1 MAKRRKEKDEEE
13 EQDFKMPKFDEEKFL
28 KKERRNIK
36 TTLLSFL
43 FGILIAIISFGF
55 WALLKGND
63 FRWELVLLFGVFSAA
78 WIRYL
83 FSKLN
88 IDLTDF
94 GRKGWLSSYAI
105 YFFTWLLI
113 LIIIVNPPFYDD
125 EAPDLEVVTLPEMQE
140 LGGTVQIVA
149 KITDNTNIQKENIK
163 FTITNPSG
171 NDSSPDFTFNDS
183 IFTYTF
189 ENTNNLTGEY
199 SYTLEATDNSGQT
212 TTEQKTFSYSNDTIK
227 VPSPTGA
234 DAPPGPKVT
243 YADTIKFDIQPTV
256 DWLYYTINDGDEINA
271 SKQGEFYETF
281 PKIEGWIRGQ
291 NVTMNVY
298 AKVIYYFENSDI
310 EYNNTIVDTT
320 VYYFNVSDAAEIGV
334 EDPPE
339 ISLPQP
345 SFVQVPGFETII
357 FLISLIA
364 VVLILKYRKNDRRK

>member
-36 TTLLSFL
+36 TTILSFL
-43 FGILIAIISFGF
+43 FGIIIAIISFGF

-88 IDLTDF
+88 IDLTEF

-113 LIIIVNPPFYDD
+113 LVIIVNPPFYDD
-125 EAPDLEVVTLPEMQE
+125 ENPNMEVVTLPEMQE

-163 FTITNPSG
+163 FTITNPPG
-171 NDSSPDFTFNDS
+171 INSSPDFNFDDS

-199 SYTLEATDNSGQT
+199 SYTIEVTDSGGQT

-227 VPSPTGA
+227 VPSPAGS
-234 DAPPGPKVT
+234 DVPPGPKVT
-243 YADTIKFDIQPTV
+243 YADTIKIDVQPNV
-256 DWLYYTINDGDEINA
+256 NLVYYTINDGDEINA
-271 SKQGEFYETF
+271 SEQGEFYETF
-281 PKIEGWIRGQ
+281 PKIEGWIRDQ
-291 NVTMNVY
+291 NVTMKVY
-298 AKVIYYFENSDI
+298 AKVIHYFENSNI
-310 EYNNTIVDTT
+310 SYNNTIVDTT
-320 VYYFNVSDAAEIGV
+320 VYYFNVSDVAEIGV

-345 SFVQVPGFETII
+345 TFVQVPGFETII

-364 VVLILKYRKNDRRK
+364 VVLIFKYRKKDRRK